1 MWVLFK
7 EGDAYLD
14 LIGVFSDAA
23 AMSKALGVNLP
34 EPDSGRVI
42 QAWFKHEWY
51 RAFKCELNKLGE
63 CITIA
68 DWEIYMHDC

>member
-7 EGDAYLD
+7 EGDAYRD

-23 AMSKALGVNLP
+23 AIGQALGVNLT

-42 QAWFKHEWY
+42 QTWFRHEWY
-51 RAFKCELNKLGE
+51 RAFKCELNQLGE
-63 CITIA
+63 AITIA
-68 DWEIYMHDC
+68 DWETYMHDC